1 MAEADRTLLKR
12 KRSSPSPS
20 PLVTPPGEDI
30 LIHDE
35 PAEPPEPPHR
45 PTSNSAAT
53 GHAGS
58 ARSTGSAG
66 RTEGNEAQEAQVR
79 LEKLQF
85 GESFQLSSQNCAILS
100 VDFAFASPET
110 EEDVSIW
117 KLVTAGQ
124 DGCVKLWAVPLPKP
138 SQNTSRRPRWLCTM
152 KHEAAV
158 NCARWSPTGRMIASC
173 DAEALRVWAPG
184 SWNLQQD
191 LKAPEPWHRH
201 CLLRGHQGEVCDVS
215 WHPNLHPDFTLAS
228 CSHDGTIRLWSVPRA
243 ELSALLRP
251 TENGYIKGVAFDPL
265 GQFLACMSDG
275 SSSHSKQITATLWQS
290 PEDAGDADGRPS
302 HARNTRQE
310 RGGDWTAGWQQV
322 PINQQPWEKPGLLSA
337 TVNFRRPSWDPL
349 GQSVVYPF
357 GEHKKFPLSTCR
369 FYAAL
374 FTPPWKTPRLYRG
387 HKQHVAVARFCPT
400 VFGQF
405 PGKSKDAPEKS
416 HDAPDVAVVL
426 ALACMDG
433 MLSIWLSNHPVP
445 LLVLK
450 DIVAENC
457 FITDIAWTSD
467 GSGLAFSSSGGLVG
481 SVSISWNKILPY
493 GAWTLQEVLQWRCQ
507 RHLHVMQP
515 SWDLPSSIHALPDLQ
530 ASCTSNEVQGQLR
543 TGKPPKF
550 LQFYVQDPDLQTA
563 LTGRAEWAAV
573 PKFLTQGV
581 TRIIDVESAQQRQK
595 LFTNWRPAARI
606 PKTSPVPPTF
616 AWSVEDDGT
625 VGCSIFHRRILRIE
639 PMVAST
645 GHLCRVSSKLEG
657 GPSWQISLQKRV
669 VLAKL
674 QGPTAVLLVEAAQS
688 PKRQLII
695 LASESGRLLA
705 PPLLLPLNCPKMKLA
720 ENGTLL
726 LLLDSAC
733 LKMWQ
738 LRMQGAPELVLSELV
753 PKRYHTAEIGVLRMG
768 PCGVPYLR
776 RGGKSHIAVYNEG
789 LKSWLMIRW
798 RLLEKLLAEGSRE
811 DVFCTWPD
819 VLKPKGA
826 SGAFDQLG
834 QELSVRQVLPGKLH
848 QLLELL
854 LELGFYAVE
863 EDLPGLLLEL
873 RGALALAQ
881 APPDEETMGDSPG
894 SQSEVSP
901 LGRKIFAAPA
911 ASLAKVIK
919 LSMTTSSEDQLQSTA
934 TQLEMLLT
942 NLEVAAAQRCWMHSD
957 AAGRHIL

>member
-12 KRSSPSPS
+12 KRSCPSPS
-20 PLVTPPGEDI
+20 LEQAPPTREDI

-35 PAEPPEPPHR
+35 PAEPPPGPP
-45 PTSNSAAT
+45 NSAAS
-53 GHAGS
+53 GHGS
-58 ARSTGSAG
+58 ARSAACAGS
-66 RTEGNEAQEAQVR
+66 EGNEAEAQVAQVR
-79 LEKLQF
+79 LEKLQ
-85 GESFQLSSQNCAILS
+85 SISSQNAILS

-110 EEDVSIW
+110 EEDVSVW

-138 SQNTSRRPRWLCTM
+138 SQKTLRRPRWLCTM

-290 PEDAGDADGRPS
+290 PEDAGDADGRPR
-302 HARNTRQE
+302 HGRNTRQ
-310 RGGDWTAGWQQV
+310 GSDWTAGWQQV

-400 VFGQF
+400 VFGRF
-405 PGKSKDAPEKS
+405 PGSKDIPHKS
-416 HDAPDVAVVL
+416 HDSHDTPDVAVVL

-481 SVSISWNKILPY
+481 SVSISWNKILPC
-493 GAWTLQEVLQWRCQ
+493 GAWTLQEILQWRCQ

-530 ASCTSNEVQGQLR
+530 TSRTSNEVQGQPK
-543 TGKPPKF
+543 TGKPPK
-550 LQFYVQDPDLQTA
+550 LSQFYVQDPDLAA
-563 LTGRAEWAAV
+563 LNGAEWAPV
-573 PKFLTQGV
+573 PKFLTQSV
-581 TRIIDVESAQQRQK
+581 TRIIDVESAQQRQQ
-595 LFTNWRPAARI
+595 LFTSWRPAARI
-606 PKTSPVPPTF
+606 PNAGPVPPTF
-616 AWSVEDDGT
+616 AWSVEDDGI
-625 VGCSIFHRRILRIE
+625 VGCSIFHRRILKIE

-657 GPSWQISLQKRV
+657 GPSWQISMQKRV

-674 QGPTAVLLVEAAQS
+674 QGPAAVLLVETAQS

-705 PPLLLPLNCPKMKLA
+705 PPILLPLNCPKIKLA

-738 LRMQGAPELVLSELV
+738 LRMQGAPELVLSALV
-753 PKRYHTAEIGVLRMG
+753 PKLYDTAEIGVLRMG

-776 RGGKSHIAVYNEG
+776 REGKSHIAVYNEG

-798 RLLEKLLAEGSRE
+798 RLLEKLLVEGSRE

-819 VLKPKGA
+819 GLKPKGA

-834 QELSVRQVLPGKLH
+834 QELSVRQVLPGKLN

-873 RGALALAQ
+873 RSALALAQ
-881 APPDEETMGDSPG
+881 APAEERPGDSG
-894 SQSEVSP
+894 RSQSSE
-901 LGRKIFAAPA
+901 
-911 ASLAKVIK
+911 ASLAKAIK
-919 LSMTTSSEDQLQSTA
+919 LSMTTGSEDQLHSTA
-934 TQLEMLLT
+934 TQLQMLLT
-942 NLEVAAAQRCWMHSD
+942 NLEAADAECRE
-957 AAGRHIL
+957 AAG